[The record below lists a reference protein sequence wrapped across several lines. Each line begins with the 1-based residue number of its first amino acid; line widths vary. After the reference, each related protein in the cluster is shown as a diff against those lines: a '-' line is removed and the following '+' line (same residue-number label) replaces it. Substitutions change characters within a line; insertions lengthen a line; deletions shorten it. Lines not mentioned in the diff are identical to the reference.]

1 MPKIVNTFLK
11 SKMNKDL
18 DARLIPNG
26 EYRDAQN
33 LQISRSE
40 GSSVGEFENIIGNTV
55 VQNGYLNT
63 GTTKDTTA
71 PGTYT
76 NYHSQ
81 VIGQY
86 TDESTGNI
94 FIFSTAKNTVYT
106 NIHYRGTGQTPRDI
120 HVFTAAAGTASTI
133 RLVDGAGNPL
143 NPQVLGIEVGM
154 GMWGEAVSNASFQ
167 DSYGNPGDPIV
178 RLVTSTEI
186 GFSWTPGGLDGA
198 LPVGDAIT
206 FGWVNTIHCWNKNTN
221 LLSLLVRGGFLNF
234 NIESKIYGINLL
246 EDLLFFTDNRNQPR
260 RINVDTA
267 LANPVLVGTPEY
279 YTSEDQISVAKY
291 YPYEVP
297 LVLDQIVGTATS
309 GVFPATVAG
318 AVKGYEIE
326 LNTDPT
332 ALGVKIGDIV
342 SSFPGQG
349 AQELWEV
356 IYIEKP
362 GGNDRVIVYNNFVNT
377 PGTAGAAWAGGSVTF
392 SRPSMTNESEIKNAN
407 GFATTINAIVSP
419 LAAGGVLTIN
429 YPFNNL
435 VATSPDKTP
444 TPQVGDYIISTAMGI
459 TLADEV
465 IIQSIENI
473 TPGTTA
479 QIKLTRSI
487 TGAVGNDITI
497 APNPNY
503 NSTFTGDADLL
514 EQKFVRFSYRFK
526 FNDNEFSL
534 SAPFTQICFIPK
546 QDSIFGAGPN
556 DSKQDMTDA
565 YTSSILAW
573 FENKINNINLK
584 IPLPSIGASST
595 VALDSLRKD
604 YHVKELEILYKESDQ
619 TSTKILKSLSLVND
633 IKSGDIAYLP
643 NTGNKYYYTFNYK
656 SIKPYRTL
664 PISQSTRVYDK
675 VPVKALAQEV
685 TANRITYGNF
695 IENHTPPTSIDYEA
709 LNNDKDLAYKNYAQY
724 PNHTVKQ
731 NRNYQIGFI
740 LGDRYGRQSSVILSS
755 NDNNEAVAGS
765 TVYLPYKSWDNVQFA
780 SGLYTY
786 EWLGSALRVRVN
798 NGITQITPDSL
809 TGEPGLYK
817 SYDDTSVDTL
827 TVSTAGT
834 GYTVGDT
841 CTTAYPFANVGLG
854 SGFTFTVQSIDG
866 GGGIVGITITN
877 RGSGYA
883 NGQVLNVVGGTG
895 TSAQVTVTVNSPNVL
910 GWESYKLVVKQQE
923 QDYYNVYLPGF
934 VSGYP
939 VLNADDTGRIAF
951 SALFNDNINKI
962 PRDLA
967 EVGPL
972 QTEFPSSIRLFGR
985 VNNPNINNRQT
996 GGAGVNYYE
1005 NRLLPWNTQYFPG
1018 RLADEATTVGP
1029 IGQSGLELA
1038 NSPFSATNAS
1048 IGAFVNPTTV
1058 GATDGR
1064 LPWGLPGAEQSFYNV
1079 EQNPLAVG
1087 IKVGAEESQPQLL
1100 GTQLNTLGAVVTNRP
1115 VSAGG
1120 ALLLTMNPFLS
1131 VTETAPVE
1139 TQLELFYESS
1149 TSGNFVDLNRN
1160 VTADYAGVSQISDT
1174 GGSFSESDAVA
1185 TVIVSTLNFEDS
1197 SGNPLTL
1204 NGVPVINQVLDTNG
1218 NIVTGSNLFI
1228 IEQDP
1233 AGVANKDF
1241 RIKTNDLFWYKI
1253 PGITTSNVW
1262 EISFETSF
1270 TTGGTTYEDSLSNA
1284 FTVSLSNSAPT
1295 SLLITSAID
1304 SSTYTTGQTMTPTFS
1319 NTATSIG
1326 TFSGKNGSADTAND
1340 LQDLCWSIATT
1351 ASPGGSTAVLSIDK
1365 CTGAVTVTSG
1375 ALINGTYTITGT
1387 LTDVSVS
1394 STPTCSTGSCV
1405 SDTASLSTDCII
1417 SFVVGTADT
1426 DQAICFGETSA
1437 MAALDTSCSAGTGKP
1452 LEVFFGV
1459 SSSVNNGTITGT
1471 TGSKTQAYLSALP
1484 GTNYGTTRGTAS
1496 ALDLRYYNVRSEALS
1511 TSDLGFKCGLPPAN
1525 PLFTTGALTQG
1536 VLAIKARL
1544 IKSTVDNLDYTTN
1557 FTILYRADASASWSQ
1572 ATADA
1577 RSPTSAG
1584 LAVGTFTVL
1593 NVSGAGSSE
1602 DNLEFYFT
1610 AVGEYAVCNNA
1621 VTGPGC
1627 LAAPAGTPAGC
1638 EFQVDFYDQTTGVTA
1653 APCTDCTGPL

>member
-18 DARLIPNG
+18 DDRLIPNG

-63 GTTKDTTA
+63 GSTKNTLA
-71 PGTYT
+71 GTYSS
-76 NYHSQ
+76 YHGN

-94 FIFSTAKNTVYT
+94 FIFSTGYT
-106 NIHYRGTGQTPRDI
+106 GTAQTPRDI
-120 HVFTAAAGTASTI
+120 NVFTASNPTGNSMTI
-133 RLVDGAGNPL
+133 ADGAGNAL

-154 GMWGEAVSNASFQ
+154 GMWGEAVSNAPFQ
-167 DSYGNPGDPIV
+167 DGYGNPGDPIIIQ
-178 RLVTSTEI
+178 VTSTTVH
-186 GFSWTPGGLDGA
+186 FSWTPAGLGA
-198 LPVGDAIT
+198 LPIGDAIT

-234 NIESKIYGINLL
+234 SSQSKIYGINLL

-260 RINVDTA
+260 RINVDSA

-309 GVFPATVAG
+309 GVFPATVSG

-407 GFATTINAIVSP
+407 GFATTINAIASP
-419 LAAGGVLTIN
+419 LAAGGVLTID
-429 YPFNNL
+429 YAFNNTAL
-435 VATSPDKTP
+435 SPDKTP

-473 TPGTTA
+473 TPGTPTA

-546 QDSIFGAGPN
+546 QDGVFGAGPN

-584 IPLPSIGASST
+584 IPIPSIGASST
-595 VALDSLRKD
+595 AALDSLRKD

-664 PISQSTRVYDK
+664 PTSQSTRVYDK

-883 NGQVLNVVGGTG
+883 NGQVLSVVGGTG

-972 QTEFPSSIRLFGR
+972 QTEFPSSIKLFGR
-985 VNNPNINNRQT
+985 VNNPNINNRNVPV
-996 GGAGVNYYE
+996 GAYFA
-1005 NRLLPWNTQYFPG
+1005 NRALPWNTQYFPG

-1029 IGQSGLELA
+1029 IGQGGLELA
-1038 NSPFSATNAS
+1038 NSPFNSANTTA
-1048 IGAFVNPTTV
+1048 GAFLNPTTDV
-1058 GATDGR
+1058 STDGK

-1100 GTQLNTLGAVVTNRP
+1100 GTQLNTLGAVVTNSP

-1120 ALLLTMNPFLS
+1120 AFLLTMNPFLS

-1160 VTADYAGVSQISDT
+1160 VTADYAGVSQISNT

-1204 NGVPVINQVLDTNG
+1204 NGVPVINQVLDKNG

-1253 PGITTSNVW
+1253 PGITTSNTW

-1284 FTVSLSNSAPT
+1284 FTVSLNNSAPT

-1394 STPTCSTGSCV
+1394 STPTCNTGSCV

-1417 SFVVGTADT
+1417 SFVVGTAPVDA
-1426 DQAICFGETSA
+1426 AICFGETSV
-1437 MAALDTSCSAGTGKP
+1437 MASLDTSCSAGTGKP
-1452 LEVFFGV
+1452 LEVFFGT

-1484 GTNYGTTRGTAS
+1484 GTNYGTTRGTAGAS
-1496 ALDLRYYNVRSEALS
+1496 DLRYYNVLSEALA
-1511 TSDLGFKCGLPPAN
+1511 TNPCAPGPAPGFLNAS
-1525 PLFTTGALTQG
+1525 LTQG

-1557 FTILYRADASASWSQ
+1557 FTILYRADASAGWSQ
-1572 ATADA
+1572 ATAEVG
-1577 RSPTSAG
+1577 SPDQPAG
-1584 LAVGTFTVL
+1584 GAIGTFIAL
-1593 NVSGAGSSE
+1593 NRGGAGSSE
-1602 DNLEFYFT
+1602 ESLEFYFT

-1638 EFQVDFYDQTTGVTA
+1638 EFQVDFYDGTTGTTVS
-1653 APCTDCTGPL
+1653 PCTGPTACAGPV

>member
-55 VQNGYLNT
+55 AQNGCLNT
-63 GTTKDTTA
+63 GKTIDGS
-71 PGTYT
+71 GTI
-76 NYHSQ
+76 YHSQ

-94 FIFSTAKNTVYT
+94 FIFSTAKNTVYS
-106 NIHYRGTGQTPRDI
+106 NLAYRGTGQTPRDI
-120 HVFTAAAGTASTI
+120 HAFTAAAGSINAL
-133 RLVDGAGNPL
+133 RLVDGAGNQL

-154 GMWGEAVSNASFQ
+154 GMWGEAVSNTPYRDAC
-167 DSYGNPGDPIV
+167 GNPGDPIV
-178 RLVTSTEI
+178 RTVTGTEI
-186 GFSWTPGGLDGA
+186 IFSMSLDGFI
-198 LPVGDAIT
+198 PVGQAIT

-246 EDLLFFTDNRNQPR
+246 EDLLFWTDNRNQPR
-260 RINVDTA
+260 RINVESA
-267 LANPVLVGTPEY
+267 LANPVLLGTPEY

-419 LAAGGVLTIN
+419 LAAGGVLTID
-429 YPFNNL
+429 YAFNNTAL
-435 VATSPDKTP
+435 SPDKTP

-473 TPGTTA
+473 TPGTPTA

-546 QDSIFGAGPN
+546 QDGVFGAGPN

-584 IPLPSIGASST
+584 IPIPSIGASST
-595 VALDSLRKD
+595 AALDSLRKD

-664 PISQSTRVYDK
+664 PTSQSTRVYDK

-817 SYDDTSVDTL
+817 SYDDTSVDTF

-841 CTTAYPFANVGLG
+841 CTTAYPFGNLGLG

-883 NGQVLNVVGGTG
+883 NGQVLSVVGGTG
-895 TSAQVTVTVNSPNVL
+895 TSAQVKVTVNSPNVL

-985 VNNPNINNRQT
+985 VNNPNINNRNVPV
-996 GGAGVNYYE
+996 GAYFA
-1005 NRLLPWNTQYFPG
+1005 NRALPWNTQYFPG

-1058 GATDGR
+1058 AATDGR

-1100 GTQLNTLGAVVTNRP
+1100 GTQLNTLGAVVTTNP
-1115 VSAGG
+1115 VSGAGN
-1120 ALLLTMNPFLS
+1120 LLLTMNPFLS

-1160 VTADYAGVSQISDT
+1160 VTADYVGVSQISDT

-1204 NGVPVINQVLDTNG
+1204 NGVPVINQVLDKNG

-1253 PGITTSNVW
+1253 PGITTSNTW

-1295 SLLITSAID
+1295 SLLITSAVD

-1394 STPTCSTGSCV
+1394 STPTCNTGSCV

-1417 SFVVGTADT
+1417 SFVVGTAPVDA
-1426 DQAICFGETSA
+1426 AICFGETSV
-1437 MAALDTSCSAGTGKP
+1437 MASLDTSCSAGTGKP
-1452 LEVFFGV
+1452 LEVFFGT

-1484 GTNYGTTRGTAS
+1484 GTNYGTTRGTAGAS
-1496 ALDLRYYNVRSEALS
+1496 DLRYYNVLSEALA
-1511 TSDLGFKCGLPPAN
+1511 TNPCAPGPAPGFLNAS
-1525 PLFTTGALTQG
+1525 LTQG

-1557 FTILYRADASASWSQ
+1557 FTILYRADASAGWSQ
-1572 ATADA
+1572 ATAEVG
-1577 RSPTSAG
+1577 SPDQPAG
-1584 LAVGTFTVL
+1584 GAIGTFIAL
-1593 NVSGAGSSE
+1593 NRGGAGSSE
-1602 DNLEFYFT
+1602 ESLEFYFT

-1638 EFQVDFYDQTTGVTA
+1638 EFQVDFYDGTTGTTVS
-1653 APCTDCTGPL
+1653 PCTGPTACAGPV

>member
-1 MPKIVNTFLK
+1 MK
-11 SKMNKDL
+11 
-18 DARLIPNG
+18 
-26 EYRDAQN
+26 
-33 LQISRSE
+33 LQ
-40 GSSVGEFENIIGNTV
+40 
-55 VQNGYLNT
+55 
-63 GTTKDTTA
+63 
-71 PGTYT
+71 
-76 NYHSQ
+76 
-81 VIGQY
+81 
-86 TDESTGNI
+86 
-94 FIFSTAKNTVYT
+94 
-106 NIHYRGTGQTPRDI
+106 
-120 HVFTAAAGTASTI
+120 
-133 RLVDGAGNPL
+133 
-143 NPQVLGIEVGM
+143 
-154 GMWGEAVSNASFQ
+154 
-167 DSYGNPGDPIV
+167 
-178 RLVTSTEI
+178 
-186 GFSWTPGGLDGA
+186 
-198 LPVGDAIT
+198 
-206 FGWVNTIHCWNKNTN
+206 
-221 LLSLLVRGGFLNF
+221 
-234 NIESKIYGINLL
+234 
-246 EDLLFFTDNRNQPR
+246 
-260 RINVDTA
+260 
-267 LANPVLVGTPEY
+267 
-279 YTSEDQISVAKY
+279 
-291 YPYEVP
+291 
-297 LVLDQIVGTATS
+297 
-309 GVFPATVAG
+309 
-318 AVKGYEIE
+318 
-326 LNTDPT
+326 
-332 ALGVKIGDIV
+332 
-342 SSFPGQG
+342 
-349 AQELWEV
+349 
-356 IYIEKP
+356 
-362 GGNDRVIVYNNFVNT
+362 
-377 PGTAGAAWAGGSVTF
+377 
-392 SRPSMTNESEIKNAN
+392 
-407 GFATTINAIVSP
+407 
-419 LAAGGVLTIN
+419 
-429 YPFNNL
+429 
-435 VATSPDKTP
+435 
-444 TPQVGDYIISTAMGI
+444 
-459 TLADEV
+459 
-465 IIQSIENI
+465 
-473 TPGTTA
+473 
-479 QIKLTRSI
+479 RSI

-546 QDSIFGAGPN
+546 QDGVFGAGPN

-595 VALDSLRKD
+595 AALDSLRKD

-664 PISQSTRVYDK
+664 PTSQSTRVYDK

-695 IENHTPPTSIDYEA
+695 VENHTPPTSIDYEA

-841 CTTAYPFANVGLG
+841 CTTAYPVSNVGLG

-883 NGQVLNVVGGTG
+883 NGQVLSVVGGTG
-895 TSAQVTVTVNSPNVL
+895 TSAQVTVVVNSPNVL

-939 VLNADDTGRIAF
+939 VLNADDTGRISF

-972 QTEFPSSIRLFGR
+972 QTEFPSSIQLFGR
-985 VNNPNINNRQT
+985 VNNPNINNRNVPV
-996 GGAGVNYYE
+996 GAYFA
-1005 NRLLPWNTQYFPG
+1005 NRALPWNTQYFPG

-1029 IGQSGLELA
+1029 IGQGGLELA
-1038 NSPFSATNAS
+1038 NSPFDATAIVGPFENNLATAS
-1048 IGAFVNPTTV
+1048 Q
-1058 GATDGR
+1058 
-1064 LPWGLPGAEQSFYNV
+1064 LPWGSTVGSEQAFFNV

-1120 ALLLTMNPFLS
+1120 AFLLTMNPFLS

-1160 VTADYAGVSQISDT
+1160 VTADYAGVSQISNT

-1204 NGVPVINQVLDTNG
+1204 NGVPVINQVLDKNG

-1253 PGITTSNVW
+1253 PGITTSNTW

-1284 FTVSLSNSAPT
+1284 FTVSLNNSAPT

-1459 SSSVNNGTITGT
+1459 SSSVNNGTITAT

-1484 GTNYGTTRGTAS
+1484 GTNYGTTRGTAGAS
-1496 ALDLRYYNVRSEALS
+1496 ELRYYNVKTEALA
-1511 TSDLGFKCGLPPAN
+1511 TTPNPCAPN
-1525 PLFTTGALTQG
+1525 PLPVFTTGALTQG
-1536 VLAIKARL
+1536 VLAVKARL

-1572 ATADA
+1572 ATADVT
-1577 RSPTSAG
+1577 SPTSAG
-1584 LAVGTFTVL
+1584 LAVGTFTAL